1 MLQVPT
7 WIVAGAV
14 APMQPS
20 SWSELIANQIT
31 NAKFVLW
38 PDVGHFGPMQKPHRL
53 AELVREVYAITN
65 THSGMTKTSSAKNN
79 VVD

>member
-1 MLQVPT
+1 MPT

-53 AELVREVYAITN
+53 AELVREIYAITN
-65 THSGMTKTSSAKNN
+65 THSGMTKTSYAKNN